1 MRHIEVFRELS
12 LRHRPGRVLL
22 RDPVR
27 TVPVA
32 SDLAALWHGQAFLAL
47 IGAVGLLVETLV
59 VVLPGVPYAGTQTW
73 EDANVCMLLSASV
86 LLAAAA
92 TAAAALLRRRRLS
105 RRVPRAPYTLA
116 VVATYLYAA
125 RMLDAFAGLS
135 VLPPRV
141 RDRRIAAATRGR
153 SYGLGLT
160 CGADGVHRVGV
171 DEEELDG
178 DQHPAA
184 SKHAAGR

>member
-1 MRHIEVFRELS
+1 MFRELS
-12 LRHRPGRVLL
+12 LRRRSGRVLL

-27 TVPVA
+27 AVPLTSVLVSLWQGQGFVA
-32 SDLAALWHGQAFLAL
+32 LVGT
-47 IGAVGLLVETLV
+47 VGLLIEALV
-59 VVLPGVPYAGTQTW
+59 VVLPGVPYAGTETW

-86 LLAAAA
+86 LLAAAV
-92 TAAAALLRRRRLS
+92 TAAAALLRRRHLS

-116 VVATYLYAA
+116 VIAAYLYAA

-153 SYGLGLT
+153 TYGLGWT
-160 CGADGVHRVGV
+160 CGADGVRRVGV

-178 DQHPAA
+178 DYRPAP
-184 SKHAAGR
+184 KRAAGR